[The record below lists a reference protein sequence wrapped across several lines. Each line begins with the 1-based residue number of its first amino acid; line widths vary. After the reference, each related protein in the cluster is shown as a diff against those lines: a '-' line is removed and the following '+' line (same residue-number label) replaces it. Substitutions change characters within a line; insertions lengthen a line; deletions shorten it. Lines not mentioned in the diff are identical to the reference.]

1 MHFGFMGK
9 AFGARAFVLREC
21 RLDPNARVP
30 VSLVGRSGG
39 LFAWLRSLL
48 GIDDSVVLEVS
59 PSEMSLTTVSLA
71 GSLRESMPAVAVSN
85 LGVGY
90 LKPIGFILTA
100 IATLP
105 AICVTFRELMETSD
119 PLMQVRLAWQLAGAI
134 VFFISSV
141 AAYFLRKCVAIHVI
155 SRSGWSFQ
163 VAFSRSLIE
172 GVPMDAATGQWIV
185 DAFLGLKYNRPLR
198 PLPTVAAR
206 LSADR
211 TRTGFL
217 LLVSGISVVSI
228 GAAILVGWLC
238 HDRKNPV
245 TVRLPAA
252 VSQAAMSKGTLETA
266 LKPEKSEPPPSLKV
280 IAPEPETEGSPPE
293 VSKPQPVNVSLL
305 PAKVVPPP
313 AKDPQLSNDSSSN
326 KVDFVDEGLAALR
339 RKDYPLALK
348 MFGSAAEGDDPV
360 AFNALGLMFRNS
372 LGVEAGPEVA
382 VVFFRAAGDRVPQA
396 NAELAACFEVGYG
409 VRKSALV
416 ARSYYR
422 LAMERGYS
430 SAAVKV
436 ESLRGAAT
444 GEEMEKSLLQ
454 AQEDL
459 SQAESACAESG
470 YRPLEKA
477 LLVIRRRASGRAK

>member
-1 MHFGFMGK
+1 MER

-21 RLDPNARVP
+21 RLDSGARTP
-30 VSLVGRSGG
+30 VALVGRSGG
-39 LFAWLRSLL
+39 LFAWLKSLL

-59 PSEMSLTTVSLA
+59 PSEISLTTVSLA
-71 GSLRESMPAVAVSN
+71 GSLRESMPTVAVSN

-90 LKPIGFILTA
+90 LKPIGFVLTA
-100 IATLP
+100 VATLP
-105 AICVTFRELMETSD
+105 VIGVTFKELLETSNS
-119 PLMQVRLAWQLAGAI
+119 LMQARLAWQLAGAMA
-134 VFFISSV
+134 VFISAV
-141 AAYFLRKCVAIHVI
+141 AAYFLRKCVCIHVI

-163 VAFSRSLIE
+163 VAFSRSMVE
-172 GVPMDAATGQWIV
+172 GVPMDATTGQWIV

-198 PLPTVAAR
+198 PLPTASAR

-217 LLVSGISVVSI
+217 LLVSGVSAVSL
-228 GAAILVGWLC
+228 GTALFVGWLC
-238 HDRKNPV
+238 HDRKDSAIVRFPV
-245 TVRLPAA
+245 TETPEPA
-252 VSQAAMSKGTLETA
+252 SKGTSGTV
-266 LKPEKSEPPPSLKV
+266 LKPENPVSSPTPKAIAPTPEVEEPLSKVAAPPSSKLT
-280 IAPEPETEGSPPE
+280 PSPTRA
-293 VSKPQPVNVSLL
+293 VQPPTNAVQ
-305 PAKVVPPP
+305 P
-313 AKDPQLSNDSSSN
+313 SNNSSSD
-326 KVDFVDEGLAALR
+326 KVDFIGAGLAALH

-348 MFGSAAEGDDPV
+348 LFGSAAEGGDPV
-360 AFNALGLMFRNS
+360 AFNALGLMFRNG
-372 LGVEAGPEVA
+372 LGVEAGPEAA

-430 SAAVKV
+430 AAAAKV
-436 ESLRGAAT
+436 ESLRSAAA
-444 GEEMEKSLLQ
+444 GEEMEKSLLR

-459 SQAESACAESG
+459 SRAESACAGSG

-477 LLVIRRRASGRAK
+477 VLAIRRKASGEVK